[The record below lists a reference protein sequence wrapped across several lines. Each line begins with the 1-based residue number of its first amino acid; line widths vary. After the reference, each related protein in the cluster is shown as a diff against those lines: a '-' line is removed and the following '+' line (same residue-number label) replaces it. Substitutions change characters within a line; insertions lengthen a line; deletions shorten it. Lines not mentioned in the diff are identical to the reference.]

1 MTKSPT
7 FSKVTNNDIMDVLK
21 NQSDKLASIDRK
33 LTETSGRIDV
43 LDERTNTT
51 RKLIF
56 IVAGAVATVA
66 GWFTLKQ

>member
-51 RKLIF
+51 RKLTF

>member
-1 MTKSPT
+1 VTKSPT